1 MEISVTQIKELR
13 DKTSAGVMECKRA
26 LQQAEG
32 NADRACDILRE
43 QGLARAEKKADRV
56 ASQGLVEAY
65 VHGGGRIGSM
75 VELNC
80 ETDFVAHTDEFK
92 ALVHDLALQVAAT
105 SPRFISSA
113 EIPEGEKEK
122 LNPEE
127 VCLLAQPFIRDPSRR
142 ISDIVADVSAKMG
155 EKVAVRRFARFELG
169 K

>member
-1 MEISVTQIKELR
+1 VEISVTQIKELR

-32 NADRACDILRE
+32 NVDRACDVLRE
-43 QGLARAEKKADRV
+43 QGLARAEKKADRM
-56 ASQGLVEAY
+56 ASQGLVEVY

-92 ALVHDLALQVAAT
+92 ALVHGLALQVAAT
-105 SPRFISSA
+105 APCFISA
-113 EIPEGEKEK
+113 ADIPEGEK

-127 VCLLAQPFIRDPSRR
+127 VCLLAQPFIKDPSRR

>member
-1 MEISVTQIKELR
+1 VEISTTHIKELR

-32 NADRACDILRE
+32 NIDRACDILRE

-56 ASQGLVEAY
+56 ASQGAVEVY

-80 ETDFVAHTDEFK
+80 ETDFVARTDEFK

-105 SPRFISSA
+105 DPRFISSA
-113 EIPEGEKEK
+113 EIPEAEKEK
-122 LNPEE
+122 LHQEE
-127 VCLLAQPFIRDPSRR
+127 VCLLAQPFIKDPSRK

>member
-1 MEISVTQIKELR
+1 VEISVTLIKDLR
-13 DKTSAGVMECKRA
+13 DRTSAGVMECKRA
-26 LQQAEG
+26 LQEAG
-32 NADRACDILRE
+32 GDLDRASDILRE
-43 QGLARAEKKADRV
+43 QGLAKAEKKADRV
-56 ASQGLVEAY
+56 ASQGLVETY

-80 ETDFVAHTDEFK
+80 ETDFVAKTDDFK

-105 SPRFISSA
+105 NPRFISPA
-113 EIPEGEKEK
+113 DIPEGEK

-127 VCLLAQPFIRDPSRR
+127 VCLLAQVFIKDPSRK
-142 ISDIVADVSAKMG
+142 ISDIIADVSAKMG